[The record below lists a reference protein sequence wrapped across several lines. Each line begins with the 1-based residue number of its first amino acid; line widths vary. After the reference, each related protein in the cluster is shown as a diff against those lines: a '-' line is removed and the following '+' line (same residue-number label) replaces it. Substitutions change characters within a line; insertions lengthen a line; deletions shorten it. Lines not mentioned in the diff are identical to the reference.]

1 MYKHSKL
8 FAVIAFVGLTGFLF
22 PDANEEVA
30 QFLRDTRTQE
40 NRSHKPDLPPKP
52 ELQPYV
58 PVKYTGENKDPFVLQ
73 NFVIDATI
81 TPDDS
86 SPEYTK
92 AEEECKSAEC
102 ADAAPDFTRPK
113 YFLEEYDLESLNM
126 VGTMRD
132 RNHAMT
138 VLIST
143 PNEGIQKTRVGEFMG
158 RNYGQIIGIHGDHI
172 VIQEKYK
179 VPRGWQNRVVTKKLT
194 IKD

>member
-1 MYKHSKL
+1 MYRHSKL

-22 PDANEEVA
+22 PDAREEVA
-30 QFLRDTRTQE
+30 QYLRDTRTQVAK
-40 NRSHKPDLPPKP
+40 NHKPDLPPKP
-52 ELQPYV
+52 QLFPYQPF
-58 PVKYTGENKDPFVLQ
+58 KYTGENKDPFVLQ
-73 NFVIDATI
+73 GFVIDAQI
-81 TPDDS
+81 QPDDNS
-86 SPEYTK
+86 VEAVRADEKCNSN
-92 AEEECKSAEC
+92 EC

-113 YFLEEYDLESLNM
+113 YFLEEYELDSLNM
-126 VGTMRD
+126 VGTLRD

-143 PNEGIQKTRVGEFMG
+143 PNEGVQKTRIGEFMG
-158 RNYGQIIGIHGDHI
+158 KNYGQIVGIHNDHI